1 MKYRKKKL
9 MRSLLKL
16 TYKYFCKIYQVIIT
30 FLENIFF
37 KRTNSNNLIK
47 NGFFEYQSKTSV
59 NNLILK
65 TKSNRVNKYLSVRN
79 INDKDLKKIISI
91 VFNQKFRE
99 FITLKTGFE
108 YSIDFFI
115 AYDREFINFKDRN
128 VSTLD
133 QWYSYKWHFDK
144 PNSSNMLKIIIPLN
158 VDDKGGPLEIL
169 DSKESKKIN
178 NLNLSEMKILKN
190 SIKFKSNKNTIY
202 AFNPRLCIHKDGIP
216 KQNKISTQVMF
227 QLNPWSNWSVNHK
240 IFNDN
245 NSFNKALDLWTSEP
259 KFTQLIYFHKK
270 RIYSFNNF

>member
-1 MKYRKKKL
+1 

-37 KRTNSNNLIK
+37 KRTKSNNLIK

-65 TKSNRVNKYLSVRN
+65 RKSNRVNKYLSVRN
-79 INDKDLKKIISI
+79 INDKDLKNIISI
-91 VFNQKFRE
+91 VFNQKFRK
-99 FITLKTGFE
+99 FITYKTGFE

-158 VDDKGGPLEIL
+158 IDDKEGPLEIL

-178 NLNLSEMKILKN
+178 NLNLSDMKILKN
-190 SIKFKSNKNTIY
+190 SIKFKSNKNTFY

-216 KQNKISTQVMF
+216 RKNKISTQVMF
-227 QLNPWSNWSVNHK
+227 QLNPWSKWAVNHQ

-259 KFTQLIYFHKK
+259 KFTQLIYLHKK
-270 RIYSFNNF
+270 RIYSFNYK